1 MNNPISLAGVLDP
14 VTRGSTGRTQATSVN
29 IGDYEVDGKTGRC
42 IGELESMWDT
52 WIEAAARAPD
62 PAVPAGAGNI
72 GMLQQGN
79 PKPYYNGDHQKT
91 GQVYSDMYAA
101 LFGFHEMNHDVD
113 YENSTTFE
121 TAGRII
127 NTMCFHTMQKFKN
140 PLNNRWEVTN
150 LNTGH
155 FGENGIY
162 EGVKRIRCGFLD
174 YFKEMDYQKA
184 MSMGGLTI

>member
-29 IGDYEVDGKTGRC
+29 IGDYEVEGKTGRC
-42 IGELESMWDT
+42 IDELESMWDT
-52 WIEAAARAPD
+52 WIDAAAATPD
-62 PAVPAGAGNI
+62 PATGAGNRT
-72 GMLQQGN
+72 MLARDN
-79 PKPYYNGDHQKT
+79 PKPYYNNLHRKT

-121 TAGRII
+121 TAARII

-150 LNTGH
+150 LNTGTAH
-155 FGENGIY
+155 HNSL
-162 EGVKRIRCGFLD
+162 V
-174 YFKEMDYQKA
+174 
-184 MSMGGLTI
+184 